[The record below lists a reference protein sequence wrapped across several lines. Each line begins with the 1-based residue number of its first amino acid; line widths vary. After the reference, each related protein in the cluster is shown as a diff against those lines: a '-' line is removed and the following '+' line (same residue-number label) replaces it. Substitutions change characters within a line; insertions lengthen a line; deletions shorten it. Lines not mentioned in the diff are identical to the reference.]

1 MLKDLEPNF
10 NFTYGSTILRN
21 ACKNGFFQK
30 NPLFLIDLV
39 VPLNVSTQSLYEGHY
54 LNVLQHYGG
63 GDLSLRHIMG
73 NTDAP
78 LSALLLSSQQCYSGM
93 TMASSMYW

>member
-1 MLKDLEPNF
+1 M
-10 NFTYGSTILRN
+10 
-21 ACKNGFFQK
+21 QK
-30 NPLFLIDLV
+30 RIVQEWLFLIDLV
-39 VPLNVSTQSLYEGHY
+39 VPLNVSTESLYEGHY

-63 GDLSLRHIMG
+63 GDLSLRHVMG

>member
-1 MLKDLEPNF
+1 MDQLFYATLAKTDCSRMAIF
-10 NFTYGSTILRN
+10 NRFSSTIKCANRN
-21 ACKNGFFQK
+21 T
-30 NPLFLIDLV
+30 V
-39 VPLNVSTQSLYEGHY
+39 LYEGHY

>member
-21 ACKNGFFQK
+21 ACNNGYFQK
-30 NPLFLIDLV
+30 NLFLIDLV

-54 LNVLQHYGG
+54 LNVLQHCGG